1 MPQPL
6 PSPSVCLAVSGA
18 SGAIYG
24 IRLLRM
30 LLQAEIQVELIYT
43 PAARRVLAE
52 ECGIVLGAD
61 PAVLWQEAG
70 VTADDHWS
78 TLVQLHDH
86 QNIGGKPA
94 SGSAGIQTVI
104 VLPCSLDTLAAI
116 SMGRAEN
123 LVERAAQV
131 ALKEQRRLILCPR
144 ETPISK
150 VHLDHMSRLAWAGA
164 VILPACPGFYHQPR
178 RVEDLVDQVCAKVL
192 DVCGIPQEKITRWQ
206 GSE

>member
-1 MPQPL
+1 MPHS
-6 PSPSVCLAVSGA
+6 SPRASVCLAVSGA

-30 LLQAEIQVELIYT
+30 LLQAETQVELIYT

-52 ECGIVLGAD
+52 ECGIVLGTD
-61 PAVLWQEAG
+61 PTVLWQESGAA
-70 VTADDHWS
+70 ADENWP
-78 TLVQLHDH
+78 TLVQLHSH
-86 QNIGGKPA
+86 QNIGAKPA

-131 ALKEQRRLILCPR
+131 ALKEQRQLILCPR
-144 ETPISK
+144 ETPLSK

-164 VILPACPGFYHQPR
+164 MILPACPGFYHQPR
-178 RVEDLVDQVCAKVL
+178 RMEDLVDQVCAKVM
-192 DVCGIPQEKITRWQ
+192 DVCGISQTDIFRWQ